1 MNTRAFAF
9 SALIAGVVMA
19 LLGSLPFINFC
30 NCLLCIWVWGSS
42 ILAVFLYRRFDSVS
56 PALSVG
62 QGAVLGVVAGVIG
75 ALLGFLVEALFAS
88 QSLAGAFELMR
99 SQPSLQPFV
108 DGYMQLVKGGG
119 FPILAKLVNLVLYA
133 GFGAVGG
140 ILATSLIWKAPQV
153 QVSA

>member
-9 SALIAGVVMA
+9 SAVIAGVVMA

-42 ILAVFLYRRFDSVS
+42 ILAVFLYRRFDRVS
-56 PALSVG
+56 PVLSVG
-62 QGAVLGVVAGVIG
+62 QGAILGVVAGVIG
-75 ALLGFLVEALFAS
+75 AFLGFLVEAVFSSA
-88 QSLAGAFELMR
+88 SLAGAFDLLR

-108 DGYMQLVKGGG
+108 DGYLQLVKGGG
-119 FPILAKLVNLVLYA
+119 YPILARLINLVLYA

-140 ILATSLIWKAPQV
+140 ILATSLIWKAPQTP
-153 QVSA
+153 VSA